1 MNQHTTSS
9 QSFDAIIAGGGMVGL
24 SLAIAASQ
32 SGLRVAVIEPGV
44 AEAPQLEPDVFSP
57 RVSAV
62 NHFTRQWFESL
73 GVWQQLPRQRLC
85 GYRQMHVWDGLG
97 QGQIAF
103 DSDQIGHSELGHIVE
118 NRWLL
123 DAMLSV
129 ASRQTRLELMAGH
142 RLATWNQDNH
152 QTIVQLEDGTE
163 LTSTVLAGCDGRH
176 SKLREQAGI
185 DTREWPYHH
194 TALVTSI
201 KHQRPHQATAR
212 QVFLD
217 SGPLALLPLN
227 NSGDEHW
234 SSIVWSA
241 DTHRATELLALDDE
255 AFKQALHQASEGC
268 LGDIEQADPRH
279 SFPLSQMHAK
289 DYYKGRLVLLGD
301 AAHAIHPLAGQ
312 GANLG
317 FQDAKALSDE
327 WARAH
332 KYRLDLGER
341 SIMRRYQ
348 RQRQTHN
355 LAAMAAMD
363 GFKRL
368 FQSDQPLAVLARNIG
383 MSQFNRHPLIKRPM
397 MLAAT
402 GQLVP

>member
-1 MNQHTTSS
+1 M
-9 QSFDAIIAGGGMVGL
+9 IGL

-32 SGLRVAVIEPGV
+32 NGLRVAVIEPAV
-44 AEAPQLEPDVFSP
+44 AEAPLLEPDVFAP
-57 RVSAV
+57 RVSAI
-62 NHFTRQWFESL
+62 NHFTRQWLESL
-73 GVWQQLPRQRLC
+73 GVWQHLPSQRLC
-85 GYRQMHVWDGLG
+85 GYRRMHVWDGLG
-97 QGQIAF
+97 QGQIEF
-103 DSDQIGHSELGHIVE
+103 DSDQLGHTELGHIVE
-118 NRWLL
+118 NRWLI
-123 DAMLSV
+123 DAMLTV
-129 ASRQTRLELMAGH
+129 ASRQNNLELMAGH
-142 RLATWNQDNH
+142 RLTQWQQATH
-152 QTIVQLEDGTE
+152 QISVQLENGTE
-163 LTSTVLAGCDGRH
+163 LSASVLAGCDGRN
-176 SKLREQAGI
+176 SRLRDQAGI

-201 KHQRPHQATAR
+201 RHQQPHQATAR

-217 SGPLALLPLN
+217 TGPLALLPLN

-241 DTHRATELLALDDE
+241 DTERAKALLALDDG
-255 AFKQALHQASEGC
+255 AFKQALYQASEGC
-268 LGDIEQADPRH
+268 LGSIEQTDTRY

-289 DYYKGRLVLLGD
+289 DYYKGRLALLGD

-332 KYRLDLGER
+332 QHRLDLGER

-368 FQSDQPLAVLARNIG
+368 FQSDQPLAVFARNIG
-383 MSQFNRHPLIKRPM
+383 MSQLNQHPLIKRPM
-397 MLAAT
+397 MMAAT